1 MKHPF
6 TIEINDFL
14 YDLPENSI
22 AKYPLAERDMS
33 KLLVYKEGNITEH
46 TYRNLTEQIPA
57 NSLLIFNNTKV
68 VEARLLFKKSTGGT
82 IEIFCLE
89 PDNQYP
95 DITTAMLQ
103 KGKVWWKCLVGGA
116 KKWRD
121 EKISLIAQ
129 NNGSQILIEA
139 KKIEQQ
145 TEVFIIEISWNDA
158 TISFAELLHIAGV
171 IPLPPYLNRPSE
183 DADKERYQT
192 IYAKYDGS
200 VAAPTAGLHFTPTIF
215 TALTKKNITTA
226 YVTLHVGAGTFKP
239 VKAVTMEGHEMHAE
253 FIDVS
258 IEVIELILS
267 KLNDGIIAV
276 GTTSLRTIESLY
288 WLGVKTH
295 LNPNLSID
303 EFIVLQWD
311 PYEIASSNISTNMAL
326 VSLLNWMQKN
336 NLKKFVTKTQIII
349 APGYEFKIMKGLIT
363 NFHQPQS
370 TLLLLVAAIIG
381 DDWKRMYQYALDND
395 FRFLSYGDGSLI
407 WNFNSKSG
415 SFA

>member
-1 MKHPF
+1 MKHPS
-6 TIEINDFL
+6 TISISDFL
-14 YDLPENSI
+14 YDLPENKI

-33 KLLVYKEGNITEH
+33 KLLIYKEGEIAENTYLNIAD
-46 TYRNLTEQIPA
+46 QIPV

-89 PDNQYP
+89 PDDQYP

-116 KKWRD
+116 KKWKE
-121 EKISLIAQ
+121 EKISFTTD
-129 NNGSQILIEA
+129 NNGSEILIEA

-145 TEVFIIEISWNDA
+145 TEAYIIEISWNDA
-158 TISFAELLHIAGV
+158 TLCFAELLHIAGV
-171 IPLPPYLNRPSE
+171 IPLPPYLNRSSE
-183 DADKERYQT
+183 DSDKERYQT
-192 IYAKYDGS
+192 IYAKHDGS
-200 VAAPTAGLHFTPTIF
+200 VAAPTAGLHFTDTIF
-215 TALTKKNITTA
+215 NELSKKNIDTA

-239 VKAVTMEGHEMHAE
+239 VKSTTMDGHKMHAE
-253 FIDVS
+253 YIDVS
-258 IEVIELILS
+258 KEAIEHILL

-288 WLGVKTH
+288 WLGVKTY
-295 LNPNLSID
+295 LNLNLSINH
-303 EFIVLQWD
+303 FTVLQWD
-311 PYEIASSNISTNMAL
+311 PYEIEVSNITANMAL
-326 VSLLNWMQKN
+326 TSLLNWMQEN
-336 NLKKFVTKTQIII
+336 NLKKLVTKTQIII

-381 DDWKRMYQYALDND
+381 DDWRRVYNM
-395 FRFLSYGDGSLI
+395 RLI
-407 WNFNSKSG
+407 IISG
-415 SFA
+415 S